1 MNNKVKT
8 KNSRPLVSLIVATY
22 NDCNHLMK
30 VMECIQ
36 KQDYNNIEIVV
47 IDGGSQDN
55 TLNYLTQLSTQMSHF
70 IWVSEKDKGIYD
82 ALNKGLKKA
91 SGDIIGCCYDYF
103 ADNHVI
109 SRIVETIT
117 NQDVDVVHGDLNYID
132 ANGKVVRKWRM
143 GEGKIQ
149 QGWMPAHPTLYV
161 KRHVYEK
168 YGLYDTSYRISA
180 DYDFMVRIFYRYQ
193 ESIAYIPKVLIN
205 MEHGGTSTSSLG
217 SYWQG
222 IQEAHRALKT
232 NGVRF
237 PYWVTFRR
245 MIRVFLQFV
254 K

>member
-1 MNNKVKT
+1 MK
-8 KNSRPLVSLIVATY
+8 KNSVNICPLVSLIVATY
-22 NDCNHLMK
+22 NDCNHLIK
-30 VMECIQ
+30 VMDCIQ
-36 KQDYNNIEIVV
+36 KQDYDNIEVVV
-47 IDGGSQDN
+47 IDGGSKDK
-55 TLNYLTQLSTQMSHF
+55 TVNYLTHLSTQMNYLTW
-70 IWVSEKDKGIYD
+70 ISERDKGIYD
-82 ALNKGLKKA
+82 ALNKGIRKA
-91 SGDIIGCCYDYF
+91 SGEIIGCCYDYF
-103 ADNHVI
+103 ADEHVI
-109 SRIVETIT
+109 SRIVETML
-117 NQDVDVVHGDLNYID
+117 NQNVDVVHGDLNYID
-132 ANGKVVRKWRM
+132 INGKVVRKWRM

-161 KRHVYEK
+161 KRTIYEK
-168 YGLYDTSYRISA
+168 YGLYDTSYSISA
-180 DYDFMVRIFYRYQ
+180 DYDFMIRVLFKYNER
-193 ESIAYIPKVLIN
+193 IAYIPYTLID